1 MAHTTILRCSALLAL
16 ATAGCNAVEPN
27 TSVASTFLPLRV
39 DIGPKPM
46 PAIGR
51 GNIELVV
58 GTGALDTA
66 GSIGETSTVLILVGG
81 LYLAWRNYLN
91 WRIPVSIFATV
102 AAMAKKGM
110 PAERTVTSTWT
121 VLDPPRRATYV
132 SPMGP
137 PGEEMTTAVTFTE
150 TADGVAMHLVVG
162 ATMDGVVQGAAM
174 GWRSSLGRLEEQLSA
189 HA

>member
-1 MAHTTILRCSALLAL
+1 MPEQVTIERTFHAPLAL
-16 ATAGCNAVEPN
+16 VWELW
-27 TSVASTFLPLRV
+27 TSADGIASWFGPRGWQVTVSANDLRV
-39 DIGPKPM
+39 G
-46 PAIGR
+46 
-51 GNIELVV
+51 
-58 GTGALDTA
+58 GTFTYTMRPTD
-66 GSIGETSTVLILVGG
+66 
-81 LYLAWRNYLN
+81 
-91 WRIPVSIFATV
+91 PATV